1 MNANSVPIPREVL
14 EAPFPP
20 EAIKSRPGAYGGSLS
35 YLEGHTVVQRL
46 NDAFDGNWSFE
57 VVTHQV
63 LDDEVLVLGK
73 LRAETAGVVKMAFGS
88 SRITKDDRTG
98 KSIALGDDLKAAAT
112 DALKKSATLL
122 GVGLTLYSNQ
132 PADSR
137 RHEGDAPLAPARPSG
152 HGNGRDHRHDGAG
165 QRSAH
170 NGGTGANGNGRITNR
185 QLSAIFAIARE
196 RHMPN
201 NEVRALAKEM
211 FERSLDYLTKAEA
224 SSLIE
229 HLLGR

>member
-1 MNANSVPIPREVL
+1 MNTNSVPIPREVL

-20 EAIKSRPGAYGGSLS
+20 DAIKTRPGAYGGSLS

-73 LRAETAGVVKMAFGS
+73 LRTESAGVVKMAFGS

-122 GVGLTLYSNQ
+122 GVGLNLYAGQ
-132 PADSR
+132 PADTRKREAVPER
-137 RHEGDAPLAPARPSG
+137 RPEGRS
-152 HGNGRDHRHDGAG
+152 NRDER
-165 QRSAH
+165 
-170 NGGTGANGNGRITNR
+170 NGGKQSGANGGNGANGNGRITNR

-201 NEVRALAKEM
+201 TEVRTLAKEM
-211 FERSLDYLTKAEA
+211 FERSLDYLTKAGA